1 MINVIGLPWCK
12 ELLLQNTKNI
22 VKRLLILMKKS

>member
-22 VKRLLILMKKS
+22 VKRALVEFKK